1 MANLGNNAVRIIDH
15 DGDVAT
21 VTSNRLDVNATVT
34 TASTAI
40 NNGTTKVVTT
50 AGTDVVLGGD
60 VACKRIEIQAQ
71 TDNTGIIAVGATG
84 VDATEATG
92 TGIILYPGDV
102 MTLETDNLSDVF
114 IDSTVDGEGVRFVY
128 FT

>member
-1 MANLGNNAVRIIDH
+1 MARVGTSAGKIIDH

-21 VTSNRLDVNATVT
+21 VTDGRLDVNATVT
-34 TASTAI
+34 SSSTAI
-40 NNGTTKVVTT
+40 GGDGVTT
-50 AGTDVVLGGD
+50 VSSAGTDVVLAGSTS
-60 VACKRIEIQAQ
+60 CKRVEIQAQ
-71 TDNTGIIAVGATG
+71 TDNTGTIAVGATG

-102 MTLETDNLSDVF
+102 MTIETDNLADIY
-114 IDSTVDGEGVRFVY
+114 IDSSVSGDGVRYLY